1 MIFLPN
7 LYTTNQVYLNYL
19 GYVDLYG
26 VVKLDLVTIC
36 RQIVTKKILSVFIEK
51 QNSLILEKKFSD
63 IIHW

>member
-1 MIFLPN
+1 MIFFLPN

-36 RQIVTKKILSVFIEK
+36 RQIVTKIILSVFIEK
-51 QNSLILEKKFSD
+51 
-63 IIHW
+63 

>member
-1 MIFLPN
+1 MIFFLPN

-36 RQIVTKKILSVFIEK
+36 RQIVTKIILSFY
-51 QNSLILEKKFSD
+51 
-63 IIHW
+63 